1 MTTFFRLQAAK
12 ARLRDAQRLATA
24 LPSDLTLAALARARC
39 AYADARAAW
48 IVEAQTLETELF
60 T

>member
-1 MTTFFRLQAAK
+1 MTTLFRVQAAK
-12 ARLRDAQRLATA
+12 ARLRDAQRLAMA
-24 LPSDLTLAALARARC
+24 LSSDLTLAALARARC

-48 IVEAQTLETELF
+48 QAEVQTMDAELF

>member
-1 MTTFFRLQAAK
+1 MTTLLRLQAAK
-12 ARLRDAQRLATA
+12 ARLGDAQRLAAA

-48 IVEAQTLETELF
+48 IAEAQTMEKELF
-60 T
+60 